1 MRAFHNA
8 DLNAKSPSYHKYA
21 IPRAHTQAV
30 FSKVSNLKCG
40 FRLLI

>member
-1 MRAFHNA
+1 MSFNTSVLFTLRT
-8 DLNAKSPSYHKYA
+8 LYHEYA

-40 FRLLI
+40 FRLLM

>member
-1 MRAFHNA
+1 MSFNIS
-8 DLNAKSPSYHKYA
+8 DLLTLRTLYHEYT